1 MLTNRKTLHYYPSPK
16 PDGKYSNPYSIY
28 YREALSKYFKVVDTQ
43 LWKGCLLPAQLAW
56 AALTKADVY
65 IYNWIENFEYK
76 HLKRIQ
82 FGLLLLGFRIV
93 KWRKKKLVW
102 MLHNLQPHSVAGG
115 RYSQKI
121 MSFLFCHSDV
131 IIAHSKEAVQ
141 YAQQVAKGK
150 VMYRCHPIIPQ
161 KKNVLIPDE
170 PTEKYDILIWGT
182 ILPYKGIPEFLGY
195 LTSTDTFFKILIVGY
210 CKDENLKKSVMA
222 YCNDHIT
229 FINERI
235 DFTALNVLIKNS
247 RYVLFPYFGD
257 SVSSSGALIDTIA
270 MGGNPVGPNRGAF
283 KDLSEEGCCLVYN
296 NYTDLMR
303 ILHSNHQIDQ
313 STITTFMHNHSWNNF
328 VESIINEL

>member
-43 LWKGCLLPAQLAW
+43 LWKGCLQPTQLVW

-82 FGLLLLGFRIV
+82 LGLLLLGFRIV
-93 KWRKKKLVW
+93 KWR
-102 MLHNLQPHSVAGG
+102 NGG

-150 VMYRCHPIIPQ
+150 VIYKCHPIIAQ
-161 KKNVLIPDE
+161 QENVLIPDKS
-170 PTEKYDILIWGT
+170 TEKYDILIWGT
-182 ILPYKGIPEFLGY
+182 ILPYKGIPEFLSY

-210 CKDENLKKSVMA
+210 CKDENLKSSVMA

-247 RYVLFPYFGD
+247 RYVLFPYIGD

>member
-1 MLTNRKTLHYYPSPK
+1 MLNNRKTLHYYPSPK

-28 YREALSKYFKVVDTQ
+28 YREALSKYFKIVDTQ
-43 LWKGCLLPAQLAW
+43 LWKGILLPAQLAW

-76 HLKRIQ
+76 HLKRMQ
-82 FGLLLLGFRIV
+82 LGLLLLGFRIV

-102 MLHNLQPHSVAGG
+102 MLHNLQPHSAAGG
-115 RYSQKI
+115 HYSQKI
-121 MSFLFCHSDV
+121 MSFLFCHADV

-150 VMYRCHPIIPQ
+150 VIYRCHPIVPQ
-161 KKNVLIPDE
+161 NKKILISKK
-170 PTEKYDILIWGT
+170 PTEEYDILIWGT
-182 ILPYKGIPEFLGY
+182 ILPYKGIPEFLEY
-195 LTSTDTFFKILIVGY
+195 LTATGTKLKTLIVGY
-210 CKDENLKKSVMA
+210 CRDENLRKSVMD

-235 DFTALNVLIKNS
+235 DFSALNDLIRNS
-247 RYVLFPYFGD
+247 RYVLFPYIGD
-257 SVSSSGALIDTIA
+257 SFSSSGALIDTIA

-296 NYTDLMR
+296 NYTDLMK
-303 ILHSNHQIDQ
+303 ILHSNHQIGQ
-313 STITTFMHNHSWNNF
+313 TALTTFMHNHSWDNF